1 MFRSVNKM
9 FYRGV
14 NGVALVFDLTNK
26 NSLLT
31 LDSWLGEFIESQGQE
46 DLDLSAYACILIG
59 NKMDLAD

>member
-46 DLDLSAYACILIG
+46 DLDLSAYAFILIG
-59 NKMDLAD
+59 NKMDLPD